1 MTLYKK
7 RVLRK
12 NLEHTHTKRLSKF
25 MQKVKEVNKKMEIKE
40 LCDRCFKDIE
50 DEKTI
55 YKYGSAV
62 YCEKCHEEIEK
73 ELLEDMQKIYFK
85 NKQVC

>member
-1 MTLYKK
+1 MLYKTK
-7 RVLRK
+7 GVLSK
-12 NLEHTHTKRLSKF
+12 NLELTTTVRLSKL
-25 MQKVKEVNKKMEIKE
+25 MRKVKEVNKKMEIKE

-55 YKYGSAV
+55 YKYGSGI

-73 ELLEDMQKIYFK
+73 ELLEDMENLYFK